1 MNEVDYERREE
12 YNNDADHAIGE
23 EMPFWR
29 PDENLLQRLESLR
42 RQVDRNDSNLRCI
55 EMIGIATSIDGNHSD
70 HFGYIPHDGNW
81 EKVGSSIGRNT
92 HLEEI
97 CIDLEEEDFESFS
110 HGLASNQLLA
120 FIIYVP

>member
-1 MNEVDYERREE
+1 MNEVDDERSEE
-12 YNNDADHAIGE
+12 YNNDADHAIEE

-42 RQVDRNDSNLRCI
+42 RQVDRNDSNLHCI

-70 HFGYIPHDGNW
+70 HAGYIPHDGDW
-81 EKVGSSIGRNT
+81 EKFGSSIIGRNT

-97 CIDLEEEDFESFS
+97 CIDPKEENFASFS
-110 HGLASNQLLA
+110 HGLASNRLLA
-120 FIIYVP
+120 FII